1 MNTFEIIIEALMNKG
16 YTEEQAGD
24 LIRDLIEEQ
33 KQLDDIRN
41 IFHNLIFG

>member
-16 YTEEQAGD
+16 YTEEQAGY

-41 IFHNLIFG
+41 IFHNLING